1 MTKVVTTVRFQ
12 EPEHAAEETTPEEST
27 LEETTLEETTK
38 DKNRRERT
46 VERKSKL
53 RPHRDAGNLSLPPT
67 LSYHVVTMDL
77 RALVVCP
84 DQDSAGLLMLILSD
98 LGMAPEHTPSISRG
112 LELVDNQ
119 HFDAIVL
126 DYRAD
131 QSSDEFFAR
140 LRQSAKNRASMLI
153 AVVDGEFNARPV
165 FGLGANFIL
174 YRPLSSER
182 TRISLRAARNLMRRE
197 RRRAPRTPVSSTANV
212 AYPGA
217 PELNAVLTDLSDG
230 GTLIHSVNRLPPAC
244 KVYFDFELP
253 GQQQQVRLSGEV
265 AWQDASG
272 RTGIRFL
279 DVPQTSRRLMQTWL
293 QQNNAHPA
301 TGRPAQLPASK
312 PSATQSSATQ
322 SSATESS
329 ATQSDPLREK
339 TPEPED
345 STLVSNVGNRRA
357 EQRFANAGNRRGE
370 HRFACKLGAEVYRLG
385 TNVPN
390 RCILSDIS
398 EGGCY
403 VEMPSPLSG
412 RSGVE
417 ILVRTSD
424 AKLRITGQ
432 VLTTHPGFGMGV
444 RFMFRDSV
452 EREEILRLLAVLS
465 AGPSLDEQHR

>member
-1 MTKVVTTVRFQ
+1 MTRVVTAVLFQ
-12 EPEHAAEETTPEEST
+12 EPEGATEETSLEGT
-27 LEETTLEETTK
+27 LK
-38 DKNRRERT
+38 HKNRREGKLRGNAN
-46 VERKSKL
+46 L
-53 RPHRDAGNLSLPPT
+53 RPHRDAGNLSLPAT

-84 DQDSAGLLMLILSD
+84 DKDSATLITLILSE
-98 LGMAPEHTPSISRG
+98 LGMAAEHTLSISCG
-112 LELVDNQ
+112 IALLDSQ

-131 QSSDEFFAR
+131 QGSEQFFTR

-153 AVVDGEFNARPV
+153 AVVEGEFNARPV

-197 RRRAPRTPVSSTANV
+197 RRRAPRAAVSSTAKV

-230 GTLIHSVNRLPPAC
+230 GTLIHTANRLPPAC
-244 KVYFDFELP
+244 KVYFEFALP
-253 GQQQQVRLSGEV
+253 GQQQLVRLSGEV
-265 AWQDASG
+265 AWQHASG

-279 DVPQTSRRLMQTWL
+279 DVPQSSRRLMQTWL
-293 QQNNAHPA
+293 QQNNAQPA
-301 TGRPAQLPASK
+301 TVRPAQPPASK
-312 PSATQSSATQ
+312 PSAIP

-329 ATQSDPLREK
+329 ATQSGALREK

-345 STLVSNVGNRRA
+345 STLVSNGANRRA

-385 TNVPN
+385 SIVPN

-403 VEMPSPLSG
+403 VEMPTPFSG

-417 ILVRTSD
+417 ILVRTAD
-424 AKLRITGQ
+424 MKLRITGQ
-432 VLTTHPGFGMGV
+432 VLAAHPGFGMGV
-444 RFMFRDSV
+444 RFMFRDSD

-465 AGPSLDEQHR
+465 AGPSMDPQHR

>member
-1 MTKVVTTVRFQ
+1 
-12 EPEHAAEETTPEEST
+12 
-27 LEETTLEETTK
+27 
-38 DKNRRERT
+38 
-46 VERKSKL
+46 
-53 RPHRDAGNLSLPPT
+53 
-67 LSYHVVTMDL
+67 MDL

-84 DQDSAGLLMLILSD
+84 DKDSATLITLILSE
-98 LGMAPEHTPSISRG
+98 LGMAAEHTLSISCG
-112 LELVDNQ
+112 IALLDSQ

-131 QSSDEFFAR
+131 QGSEQFFTR

-153 AVVDGEFNARPV
+153 AVVEGEFNARPV

-197 RRRAPRTPVSSTANV
+197 RRRAPRAAVSSTAKV

-230 GTLIHSVNRLPPAC
+230 GTLIHTANRLPPAC
-244 KVYFDFELP
+244 KVYFEFALP
-253 GQQQQVRLSGEV
+253 GQQQLVRLSGEV
-265 AWQDASG
+265 AWQHASG

-279 DVPQTSRRLMQTWL
+279 DVPQSSRRLMQTWL
-293 QQNNAHPA
+293 QQNNAQPA
-301 TGRPAQLPASK
+301 TVRPAQPPASK
-312 PSATQSSATQ
+312 PSAIRSPATEATQ
-322 SSATESS
+322 SGA
-329 ATQSDPLREK
+329 LLEK

-345 STLVSNVGNRRA
+345 STLVSNGGNRRA

-385 TNVPN
+385 SKVPN

-403 VEMPSPLSG
+403 VEMPTPFSG

-417 ILVRTSD
+417 ILVRTAD
-424 AKLRITGQ
+424 TKLRITGQ
-432 VLTTHPGFGMGV
+432 VLAAHPGFGMGV
-444 RFMFRDSV
+444 RFMFRDAD
-452 EREEILRLLAVLS
+452 EREEILRLLAILS
-465 AGPSLDEQHR
+465 AGPSMDPQLR

>member
-1 MTKVVTTVRFQ
+1 
-12 EPEHAAEETTPEEST
+12 
-27 LEETTLEETTK
+27 
-38 DKNRRERT
+38 
-46 VERKSKL
+46 
-53 RPHRDAGNLSLPPT
+53 
-67 LSYHVVTMDL
+67 MDL

-84 DQDSAGLLMLILSD
+84 DQDSAALLTLILSE
-98 LGMAPEHTPSISRG
+98 LGMAAEHTPSISRG
-112 LELVDNQ
+112 LELLDSQ

-126 DYRAD
+126 DYRTD
-131 QSSDEFFAR
+131 QSSEVFFTR

-197 RRRAPRTPVSSTANV
+197 RRRAPRAAVGSTVNV

-217 PELNAVLTDLSDG
+217 PELSAVLTDLSDG
-230 GTLIHSVNRLPPAC
+230 GTLIHTANRLPPAC
-244 KVYFDFELP
+244 KVYFEFALP
-253 GQQQQVRLSGEV
+253 GQQQLVRLSGEV
-265 AWQDASG
+265 AWQHASG

-279 DVPQTSRRLMQTWL
+279 DVPQSSRRLMQTWL
-293 QQNNAHPA
+293 QQNNASPS
-301 TGRPAQLPASK
+301 TGRPAQPPSSK

-322 SSATESS
+322 SSATES
-329 ATQSDPLREK
+329 DPVHEK
-339 TPEPED
+339 TPEPKD
-345 STLVSNVGNRRA
+345 STAVTSGGNRRT
-357 EQRFANAGNRRGE
+357 QPHFANAGNRRGE

-385 TNVPN
+385 SNVPN

-403 VEMPSPLSG
+403 VEMPTPFSG

-417 ILVRTSD
+417 ILVRTAD
-424 AKLRITGQ
+424 TKLRITGQ
-432 VLTTHPGFGMGV
+432 VLAAHPGFGMGV
-444 RFMFRDSV
+444 RFMFRDSD

-465 AGPSLDEQHR
+465 AGPSMDEQHR